1 MFKRVNRLAIELP
14 RPKAPDPNGASVV
27 IRPRHIARGFGGNRE
42 TAATRRWALSFVRIL

>member
-27 IRPRHIARGFGGNRE
+27 IRPGISPEDLVEIAKRLQR
-42 TAATRRWALSFVRIL
+42 AAGL